1 MMPNPF
7 ADRDIISTLD
17 FSKADIEYLLGV
29 AGKMEDVAR
38 KGSNLLANKILGSIF
53 LEPST
58 RTRLSFDA
66 AMKHLGGQ
74 VIGFADW
81 DKSSLKKGES
91 LSDTLKVVQGYSDL
105 LVIRSE
111 WEGVA
116 KYASEILD
124 IPVINAGSGAQEHPT
139 QSFLDLMTIK
149 KERHTLDG
157 LTVGICG
164 DLMYGR
170 TVHSLLPLLVNYN
183 VKLQLISPQQLKIR
197 REDKVLLESKGV
209 QFEEIEALEPIL
221 PSLDVLYMTRI
232 QRERFRSEEEFLRV
246 KGYYI
251 ITSTLLKNAKKE
263 LLVMHPLPRIN
274 EIDPSVDAM
283 PQAVYFKTARY
294 GMYLRMAL
302 LGLIFDVF

>member
-1 MMPNPF
+1 MPNPF
-7 ADRDIISTLD
+7 ANRDVISTLD
-17 FSKADIEYLLGV
+17 FSKADIEYLLDV
-29 AGKMEDVAR
+29 AGKMADVVR
-38 KGSNLLANKILGSIF
+38 SGSHLLANRILASIF

-74 VIGFADW
+74 VIGFSDW
-81 DKSSLKKGES
+81 DKSSLKKGET
-91 LSDTLKVVQGYSDL
+91 LSDTLKVVQGYSDI

-111 WEGVA
+111 WEGA
-116 KYASEILD
+116 ARYAAEILD

-139 QSFLDLMTIK
+139 QSFLDLMTIQ
-149 KERHTLDG
+149 KERGTLDG

-183 VKLQLISPQQLKIR
+183 VKLKLISPQQLKIR

-209 QFEEIEALEPIL
+209 QFDEMESLDQVL

-232 QRERFRSEEEFLRV
+232 QRERFRSDEEFLKV
-246 KGYYI
+246 KGFYVL
-251 ITSTLLKNAKKE
+251 TSTLLKHARKE
-263 LLVMHPLPRIN
+263 LLVMHPLPRVN
-274 EIDPSVDAM
+274 EIDPSVDKM
-283 PQAVYFKTARY
+283 PQAVYFKQPKY

>member
-1 MMPNPF
+1 MPNPF
-7 ADRDIISTLD
+7 TNRDIISTLD
-17 FSKADIEYLLGV
+17 FSKTDIEYLLGV
-29 AGKMEDVAR
+29 ASKMEEVAK
-38 KGSNLLANKILGSIF
+38 KGSNALANKILGSIF

-81 DKSSLKKGES
+81 DRSSLKKGES
-91 LSDTLKVVQGYSDL
+91 LSDTLKVVQGYSDI

-111 WEGVA
+111 WEGAA

-139 QSFLDLMTIK
+139 QSFLDIMTIK
-149 KERHTLDG
+149 RERNTLEG

-164 DLMYGR
+164 DLTYGR

-183 VKLQLISPQQLKIR
+183 VRLRLISPQQLKIR
-197 REDKVLLESKGV
+197 REDKLLLEARGV
-209 QFEEIEALEPIL
+209 QFEEMESLDPVI

-232 QRERFRSEEEFLRV
+232 QRERFRSEEEFLKV

-251 ITSTLLKNAKKE
+251 LTRALLKNAKKE
-263 LLVMHPLPRIN
+263 LLIMHPLPRIN
-274 EIDPSVDAM
+274 EIDPSVDTL
-283 PQAVYFKTARY
+283 PQAVYFKQPRY

-302 LGLIFDVF
+302 LGLIFDAF

>member
-1 MMPNPF
+1 MPNPF
-7 ADRDIISTLD
+7 ANRDVISTLD

-29 AGKMEDVAR
+29 AGKMEDVVK
-38 KGSNLLANKILGSIF
+38 KGSKVLANKILGSIF

-81 DKSSLKKGES
+81 DKSSLKKGET
-91 LSDTLKVVQGYSDL
+91 LSDTLKVVQAYSDL

-111 WEGVA
+111 WEGAA

-139 QSFLDLMTIK
+139 QSFLDLMTIQ

-164 DLMYGR
+164 DLTYGR

-197 REDKVLLESKGV
+197 REDKLLLEAKGV
-209 QFEEIEALEPIL
+209 PFEEMESLDPVI

-232 QRERFRSEEEFLRV
+232 QRERFRSEEEFLKV
-246 KGYYI
+246 KGFYI
-251 ITSTLLKNAKKE
+251 LTSTLLKNAKKE

-283 PQAVYFKTARY
+283 PQAVYFKQPRY
-294 GMYLRMAL
+294 GLYLRMAL
-302 LGLIFDVF
+302 LGLIFDAF